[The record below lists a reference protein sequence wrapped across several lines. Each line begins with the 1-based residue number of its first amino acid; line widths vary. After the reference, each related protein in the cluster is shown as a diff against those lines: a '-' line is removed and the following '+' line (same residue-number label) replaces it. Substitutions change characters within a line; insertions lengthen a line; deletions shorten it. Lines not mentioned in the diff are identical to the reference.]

1 MKYFK
6 IVLFLLLVSTSTAYS
21 QADTNSLLKFIDRT
35 KISGNWFISYN
46 YNDLEKTNQFT
57 FKRGYLTFRNEL
69 TDIFSVRFTQD
80 ITLDEEGSDAGNV
93 EMRLKYLFMKLKLKD
108 IDFLKNSYI
117 EFGLVPRPWIDFEQK
132 INRYRVQG
140 KMFAEEYDVINSAD
154 FGISYSGLIGGKID
168 EEYQQKVSS
177 NAPGKYGSFA
187 IGIFNGGGYHAIE
200 MNNNKTIE
208 GRLSIRPLP
217 DIIPGMQFGYSF
229 ALGKSNTETA
239 QEFNMNIAY
248 LIYQCELFT
257 LLTQYYTGK
266 GGFQDDYVNPNSPEF
281 SLDNDG
287 YSIFGEFN
295 VPSTDFALFVR
306 YDNFVSHFT
315 EESQGDSKIDSK
327 IAGISYNFLS
337 KNKILFDYES
347 TNKNGTV
354 VPVYEIAV
362 EISF

>member
-1 MKYFK
+1 MKHLK
-6 IVLFLLLVSTSTAYS
+6 IVLFLLFAATISAYS
-21 QADTNSLLKFIDRT
+21 QADTNSLLKFIDKT

-46 YNDLEKTNQFT
+46 YNDLENTNQFT

-69 TDIFSVRFTQD
+69 SDIFSLRFTQD

-108 IDFLKNSYI
+108 IDLLKHSYI

-140 KMFAEEYDVINSAD
+140 KMYAEEYGIINSAD
-154 FGISYSGLIGGKID
+154 FGVSYSGLIGGEID
-168 EEYQQKVSS
+168 KEFQQKISS
-177 NAPGKYGSFA
+177 NYPGRYGSFS
-187 IGIFNGGGYHAIE
+187 IGIFNGGGYSAIE
-200 MNNNKTIE
+200 NNNNKTIE

-239 QEFNMNIAY
+239 QEFNMHIAY

-266 GGFQDDYVNPNSPEF
+266 GGYQDDLVNPNSQEL

-287 YSIFGEFN
+287 YSIFGEFKIPN
-295 VPSTDFALFVR
+295 TKLALFGR
-306 YDNFVSHFT
+306 YDNFVSHFP
-315 EESQGDSKIDSK
+315 EGSQDDLKVDSK
-327 IAGISYNFLS
+327 IAGISYNFLA

-347 TNKNGTV
+347 TNEYGTTI
-354 VPVYEIAV
+354 PVYEIAV